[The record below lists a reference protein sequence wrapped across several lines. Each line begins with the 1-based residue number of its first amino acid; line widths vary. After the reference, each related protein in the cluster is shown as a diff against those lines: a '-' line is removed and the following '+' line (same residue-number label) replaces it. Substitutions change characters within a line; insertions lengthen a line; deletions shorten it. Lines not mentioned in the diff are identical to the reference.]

1 MKIMSSAKL
10 RYVEE
15 KDFANIA
22 EFLAE
27 GFQSD
32 SLDVWKNRIYT
43 WWVENPS
50 MDPGIPYG
58 WVVEKNGEIVGFFGN
73 IPVKYQ
79 INGSEDIALA
89 GMPFYVKPSMRGI
102 TGIQLLNAFAK
113 QKNVK
118 LLLNNSPN
126 EASYGIFKKF
136 GFEDFEIPFDGI
148 EYLYVRD
155 YGKMLNFFI
164 KKSVRSQPK
173 LSILKVLL
181 VPTKLISP
189 FIKLIED
196 KRTHPKKRNNFIC
209 SLCSDCNES
218 FAELWHNNRKENS
231 TTLYRDVETLRWLF
245 FSKTF
250 AGRRHVI
257 KCIDSQNNKLVGY
270 FVFDITY
277 KHDAKVMQLKDVY
290 IPKYD
295 EGIIRAVIPF
305 AKNLA
310 TKHDVA
316 AVSFWPINE
325 EMNEILKK
333 EIKVKRL
340 NKIPYL
346 YKFVNTE
353 DKDNEI
359 SSQSEL
365 LLSIFDPNRGVL

>member
-102 TGIQLLNAFAK
+102 TGIQLLHAFAK

-155 YGKMLNFFI
+155 YGKMLDFFI

-196 KRTHPKKRNNFIC
+196 KRAKPKKCNNFIC

-218 FAELWHNNRKENS
+218 FAELWYNNRKENS

-245 FSKTF
+245 FSKAF

-257 KCIDSQNNKLVGY
+257 KCIDSQNNELVGY

-277 KHDAKVMQLKDVY
+277 KHDVKVMQLKDIY

-295 EGIIRAVIPF
+295 EGIIRSVIPF

-310 TKHDVA
+310 KKHDVA

-325 EMNEILKK
+325 EMNEILKNK
-333 EIKVKRL
+333 IKIKRS

>member
-1 MKIMSSAKL
+1 MKNMSSAKL

-15 KDFANIA
+15 KDFAKIA

-58 WVVEKNGEIVGFFGN
+58 WVVEKNVEIVGFFGN

-102 TGIQLLNAFAK
+102 TGIQLLHAFAK

-136 GFEDFEIPFDGI
+136 GFEDFEVPFNGI
-148 EYLYVRD
+148 EYLYIRD

-196 KRTHPKKRNNFIC
+196 KRTHPKKHNNFIC
-209 SLCSDCNES
+209 SLCSDCDET

-245 FSKTF
+245 FSKAF

-257 KCIDSQNNKLVGY
+257 KCLDSQNNKLVGY

-295 EGIIRAVIPF
+295 EGIIRSVIPF
-305 AKNLA
+305 AKILA
-310 TKHDVA
+310 KKHDVA

-333 EIKVKRL
+333 EIKVKRS

-353 DKDNEI
+353 DKDNEKA
-359 SSQSEL
+359 SQSEL